1 MKSYIIILILHC
13 LTIQAYA
20 QNSLTGR
27 VIAGESKEALAGA
40 HIFIPDLHKGTTTDV
55 DGFFEIVNLPSSSF
69 LVEVGYLGYSN
80 QVVRVDISGRTEIE
94 VELIHAA
101 IEMAEVVVTGPSA
114 SSERQLNPI
123 PTMVIDDISSN
134 KLATKNIIEAIA
146 KLPGVAQVSTGGA
159 ISKPVIRGLGYNRVI
174 VLNNHIRQEGQQWGD
189 EHGIEID
196 EYSVDRVEIIKGPGS
211 LKYGSDAMAGVIHFL
226 PPKPVSDGTI
236 IGHLMA
242 NYQTNNHLQGYSAM
256 NAGNV
261 NGINWLARVSAKTAG
276 NYENAFDGP
285 VYNSGF
291 NELNFN
297 SSLGINKKWGFSR
310 LNFSRFDQTVGLVEG
325 ERDEMG
331 HFLGQVVTGGQTVEE
346 RAMTGDDLK
355 GYRIDV
361 PNQGILHQKVSS
373 NSKLFLDR
381 SVLSLNLGYQ
391 QNSRNEYEDPIHEDE
406 AELAFQLNTFNY
418 DLQYLLPEFNQ
429 WQPSVGVNGMV
440 QKSLNEG
447 EEFLIPEY
455 NLWDGGI
462 FGFIQRSQGS
472 WYLNGGI
479 RYDFRHVESI
489 PLYLDAD
496 EEPVEEPVPGGTT
509 KFQRFNANF
518 SNISAS
524 IGASYKMTE
533 ELTAKLNLSRGFRS
547 PNMSELGS
555 NGVHE
560 GTFRYEVGN
569 SGLNP
574 ETSLQWDAGLV
585 FNNEHLS
592 VEFGLFHN
600 TVHNYIHIQKLRNSM
615 GGDSIIQ
622 VDDPSVVFQYVQ
634 GDAHLYGG
642 EIIIDIHPHPWDWLH
657 FENSFSYVRGE
668 LRDQPAGA
676 SNLPFMPAPKIH
688 SELRADFKK
697 EGSSWQN
704 LYFRLGLDHTF
715 AQENVFS
722 AFETE
727 TPSVGY
733 TLVHAGA
740 GTDIH
745 GKNGVKLFSLSVA
758 ASNLLD
764 VAYQSHLSRLKYAPE
779 NPATGRVGVYN
790 MGRNISMRLV
800 VPLTFRKQPGS

>member
-1 MKSYIIILILHC
+1 MKSHIILIIILQC
-13 LTIQAYA
+13 LAIQAYA
-20 QNSLTGR
+20 QNSLSGHVLAQETG
-27 VIAGESKEALAGA
+27 ETLTGA

-55 DGFFEIVNLPSSSF
+55 AGFFEISNLPQSSF

-80 QVVRVDISGRTEIE
+80 QVIRVEISGRTEIE

-123 PTMVIDDISSN
+123 PTLVIDGISSN
-134 KLATKNIIEAIA
+134 KLATKNVIDAIA
-146 KLPGVAQVSTGGA
+146 RLPGISQISTGGA

-226 PPKPVSDGTI
+226 PPKPVSEGRI
-236 IGHLMA
+236 MGHLLA

-256 NAGNV
+256 NAGNI
-261 NGINWLARVSAKTAG
+261 NGLNWLARLSSKTAG
-276 NYENAFDGP
+276 NYENAYDGP

-291 NELNFN
+291 KELNFN
-297 SSLGINKKWGFSR
+297 GSLGINKKWGFSR
-310 LNFSRFDQTVGLVEG
+310 LNFSRFDQTIGLVEG
-325 ERDEMG
+325 QRDELG
-331 HFLGQVVTGGQTVEE
+331 HFLREVVVGGQTVEE
-346 RAMTGDDLK
+346 QSVTGDDLK
-355 GYRIDV
+355 GYDIGV
-361 PNQGILHQKVSS
+361 PSQGILHQKVST
-373 NSKLFLDR
+373 NNKLFLDR
-381 SVLSLNLGYQ
+381 SVLSLNLAYQ
-391 QNSRNEYEDPIHEDE
+391 QNSRQEFEDPLHEDE
-406 AELAFQLNTFNY
+406 AELAFLLNTFNY
-418 DLQYLLPEFNQ
+418 DLQYLLPVFDE
-429 WQPSVGVNGMV
+429 WQPSIGINGMV
-440 QKSLNEG
+440 QNSLNEG
-447 EEFLIPEY
+447 EEFLIPEF
-455 NLWDGGI
+455 NLWDAGV
-462 FGFIQRSQGS
+462 FGFIQRSVGP
-472 WYLNGGI
+472 WYLNGGV
-479 RYDFRHVESI
+479 RYDIRHIDSH
-489 PLYLDAD
+489 PLYLNAN
-496 EEPVEEPVPGGTT
+496 EEPVGEQVPGGTT
-509 KFQRFNANF
+509 KFQDFTTDFFNF
-518 SNISAS
+518 SAS
-524 IGASYKMTE
+524 FGASFQVTD
-533 ELTAKLNLSRGFRS
+533 ELTAKLNVSRGFRS

-569 SGLNP
+569 PELKP

-592 VEFGLFHN
+592 IELGLFHN
-600 TVHNYIHIQKLRNSM
+600 TVNHFIHIQKLSNSL

-622 VDDPSVVFQYVQ
+622 VDDPSIVFQYVQ

-642 EIIIDIHPHPWDWLH
+642 EMVVDIHPHPWDWLH

-668 LRDQPAGA
+668 LKNQRAEA

-697 EGSSWQN
+697 EKSTWQN

-715 AQENVFS
+715 RQDHVFT
-722 AFETE
+722 AFDTE
-727 TPSVGY
+727 TPSAGY
-733 TLVHAGA
+733 TLFHAGA
-740 GTDIH
+740 GTDIY
-745 GKNGVKLFSLSVA
+745 GKNGNKLFSLSIA

-800 VPLTFRKQPGS
+800 VPLTLKE